1 LHFPLAP
8 QAKAGDDSVSV
19 GGILMATVEKTVLR
33 GERRVVLSGISWQLY
48 EQLRDNEDNWH
59 VRMAYDKG
67 RLELMSPSPDHEA
80 IRILIGKMIAAF
92 TEELGIPL
100 RSLGSTTWRSNE
112 LGKGLEADES
122 YYILNHSRVCQRRHV
137 DLSVDPPPDLAIET
151 EVSRSVVRR
160 LRIYSALGIR
170 EIWRWRKSGLTTY
183 SLSEDGKYLEREFSL
198 NLPLLRVKDLAP
210 FLDFELAADETAWI
224 RRFRAW
230 VRERFV
236 TGNR

>member
-1 LHFPLAP
+1 
-8 QAKAGDDSVSV
+8 
-19 GGILMATVEKTVLR
+19 MATVEKTVLW

-48 EQLRDNEDNWH
+48 EQLRDNAENGR

-67 RLELMSPSPDHEA
+67 ILELMSPSSDHEA

-92 TEELGIPL
+92 TEELGVPL
-100 RSLGSTTWRSNE
+100 RSLGATTWRSKQLE
-112 LGKGLEADES
+112 KGLEADEC
-122 YYILNHSRVCQRRHV
+122 YYILNHPRVCRRRHV

-160 LRIYSALGIR
+160 LRIYAAFGIR
-170 EIWRWRKSGLTTY
+170 EIWRWRKNGLTAY
-183 SLSEDGKYLEREFSL
+183 SLSDNGKYVERELSL
-198 NLPLLRVKDLAP
+198 NLPMLRVKDLEP

-230 VRERFV
+230 VRERFIQ
-236 TGNR
+236 NNS